1 MIMLSAKAIPENK
14 EVNDQ
19 PRSIAMQGR
28 DIQVSEKECISQCI
42 LKFWSDSDPQSESHD
57 ERYEQCLTDCDVC
70 GSN

>member
-1 MIMLSAKAIPENK
+1 MLTGEGNPRIEGQR
-14 EVNDQ
+14 Q

-28 DIQVSEKECISQCI
+28 DIQASEKECISQCI
-42 LKFWSDSDPQSESHD
+42 LKFWSDSDPQAESHD